1 MEKFNEDAMLKEK
14 MHQLKVWKKSL
25 GLKRTLRKRI
35 WLKYCIKNAQGIC
48 KLTEVGSRD
57 CY

>member
-1 MEKFNEDAMLKEK
+1 MEKFNEDAMLKER

-35 WLKYCIKNAQGIC
+35 WLKYCIKYAQGIC
-48 KLTEVGSRD
+48 NLTEVGSRD
-57 CY
+57 